1 MIVFPFLFQMSLNKP
16 TTIDDIKSSPVP
28 NSPQRCSKKL
38 TCAVLNK
45 SPLRL
50 TKNGSMFS
58 LNLCDNQPSSTIRA
72 VCFNKDMFPNFET
85 NVTYDLESFKLKKAF
100 GNSSSL
106 ELLLDRD
113 TKVSTATSQLTV
125 ADHTFNI
132 SQILRNE
139 TENIRFI
146 NLKARVTSIGDPILV
161 GTFPDNKTKR
171 TIYLADNTGHIE
183 LVLWRER
190 AENIEFGKGDVLS
203 LQNVVLSTFNN
214 QLSVTSSFE
223 TVITTLNEEMT
234 VASTQHPL
242 PKSNVVSLET
252 FIVAIKEFICTYTC
266 IDCRKQIDP
275 GAYMESP
282 TITCPTCSTMFLK
295 ESTQLS
301 NHCMVRLNNKQW
313 FSANTGVSI

>member
-45 SPLRL
+45 SPLRP

-183 LVLWRER
+183 LVLCRER
-190 AENIEFGKGDVLS
+190 AENIELVKAMS
-203 LQNVVLSTFNN
+203 LVYK
-214 QLSVTSSFE
+214 
-223 TVITTLNEEMT
+223 M
-234 VASTQHPL
+234 
-242 PKSNVVSLET
+242 
-252 FIVAIKEFICTYTC
+252 
-266 IDCRKQIDP
+266 
-275 GAYMESP
+275 
-282 TITCPTCSTMFLK
+282 
-295 ESTQLS
+295 
-301 NHCMVRLNNKQW
+301 
-313 FSANTGVSI
+313 

>member
-1 MIVFPFLFQMSLNKP
+1 
-16 TTIDDIKSSPVP
+16 
-28 NSPQRCSKKL
+28 
-38 TCAVLNK
+38 
-45 SPLRL
+45 
-50 TKNGSMFS
+50 MFS

-100 GNSSSL
+100 GNSSFL

-146 NLKARVTSIGDPILV
+146 NLKAKVTSIGDPILI

-171 TIYLADNTGHIE
+171 TLYLADNTGHIE

-214 QLSVTSSFE
+214 QLSVT
-223 TVITTLNEEMT
+223 LM
-234 VASTQHPL
+234 PL
-242 PKSNVVSLET
+242 MAFSEAMK
-252 FIVAIKEFICTYTC
+252 IVNCNIHGPEK
-266 IDCRKQIDP
+266 KLM
-275 GAYMESP
+275 G
-282 TITCPTCSTMFLK
+282 L
-295 ESTQLS
+295 
-301 NHCMVRLNNKQW
+301 
-313 FSANTGVSI
+313 

>member
-1 MIVFPFLFQMSLNKP
+1 MSLSKP
-16 TTIDDIKSSPVP
+16 VTIAHIKSSPVP
-28 NSPQRCSKKL
+28 NSPQRCAKKL

-45 SPLRL
+45 SPLRPI
-50 TKNGSMFS
+50 KNGSMFS
-58 LNLCDNQPSSTIRA
+58 LNLCDKDPSSTIRA
-72 VCFNKDMFPNFET
+72 VCFNTDLFSNFET
-85 NVTYDLESFKLKKAF
+85 DVTYDLESFKVKKAF

-106 ELLLDRD
+106 ELLLDND
-113 TKVSTATSQLTV
+113 TKVSTAASQLKIT
-125 ADHTFNI
+125 DHTFNI
-132 SQILRNE
+132 SQILRKE

-146 NLKARVTSIGDPILV
+146 NLKAKVTSIGDSISV
-161 GTFPDNKTKR
+161 GTYPDNKSKR
-171 TIYLADNTGHIE
+171 SIFLADNTGHIE

-190 AENIEFGKGDVLS
+190 AETIQFKEGDVLS

-214 QLSVTSSFE
+214 QLSVTSTFA

-242 PKSNVVSLET
+242 PKSNVVSLQT

-275 GAYMESP
+275 GASMESP

-295 ESTQLS
+295 ESTQIS

-313 FSANTGVSI
+313 FSAHTGVSVYLCKRQY